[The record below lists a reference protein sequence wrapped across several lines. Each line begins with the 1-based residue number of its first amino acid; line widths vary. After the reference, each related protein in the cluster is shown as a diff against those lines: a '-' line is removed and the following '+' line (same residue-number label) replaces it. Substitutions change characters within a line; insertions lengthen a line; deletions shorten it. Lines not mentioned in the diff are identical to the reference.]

1 MTILNQE
8 IIMTTPEWAISLF
21 IIFAISTIILFVI
34 SIEFPENFTLVIL
47 LIISLFL
54 FFILLITVV
63 IYEVPSEKTR
73 YEVILDENYSAEDLY
88 SNYEVIEQRGKIWVL
103 EDK

>member
-8 IIMTTPEWAISLF
+8 MIMMTPSWITSLLVIF
-21 IIFAISTIILFVI
+21 IISTVTLFFIAMDVPDNFIL
-34 SIEFPENFTLVIL
+34 TIL

-54 FFILLITVV
+54 SGVLLITV
-63 IYEVPSEKTR
+63 ITYEVPTGKTR
-73 YEVILDENYSAEDLY
+73 YEVILDKNYPAEELY

>member
-8 IIMTTPEWAISLF
+8 IIMSTPTWATSLF
-21 IIFAISTIILFVI
+21 IIFIISTVTLF
-34 SIEFPENFTLVIL
+34 SIGIDIPDNFILVIL
-47 LIISLFL
+47 FAIS
-54 FFILLITVV
+54 FILLLISVFIVGT
-63 IYEVPSEKTR
+63 YKVPTGKTR

-88 SNYEVIEQRGKIWVL
+88 SNYKVIEQRGKIWVL